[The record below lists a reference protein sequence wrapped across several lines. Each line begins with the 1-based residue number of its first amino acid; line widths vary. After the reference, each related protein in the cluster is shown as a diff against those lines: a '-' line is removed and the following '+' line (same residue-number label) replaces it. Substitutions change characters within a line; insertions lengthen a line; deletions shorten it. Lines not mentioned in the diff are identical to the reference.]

1 MLSDLIREILQK
13 NMRIN
18 FEIEPQSQLRPKFS
32 SRPFPHE
39 YDPKPTKTYKAQLHL
54 LAIKKMQELK
64 MEPLEGSLMVN
75 VVFYRN
81 IQKSLSKAEHER
93 RVSGKVLPSVKP
105 DIDNYTKAFLDALNG
120 VVWRDDSQITDKMTR
135 KRYSNNPHIELEV
148 LPIK

>member
-1 MLSDLIREILQK
+1 
-13 NMRIN
+13 MRIN

-39 YDPKPTKTYKAQLHL
+39 YDPKPTKAYKAQLHL

-64 MEPLEGSLMVN
+64 MEPLEGALMIN

-93 RVSGKVLPSVKP
+93 RVSGKVLPTVKP

-120 VVWRDDSQITDKMTR
+120 VVWRDDAQITDKMTR
-135 KRYSNNPHIELEV
+135 KRYSDKPHIELEV
-148 LPIK
+148 IQLSEAGGKSK